1 MITVFKEN
9 DVALWIPVANGK
21 NGGAAR
27 AFLPFKG
34 VDELYTYGYKADPSR
49 EKYFDALREI
59 QRAFIVDEVKTFQ
72 VNGGNT
78 EEKQK
83 KAKWRDGNN
92 IGSSLL
98 GPTLGWAKINIADI
112 GIVSGAE
119 LGKAIVDSGSG
130 FVVFTLVSIEAVL
143 CETFEQLEEE
153 SAKLRIDISGKK
165 PIGQASPLKILGSVE
180 HFVRDAAVVAYVLNE
195 AAGRCESCCNP
206 APFVKP
212 NGEPYLEVHHVKPLA
227 AKGSDRTTNAVA
239 ICPNCHRELHSGS
252 RSNEMIGQLY
262 LRLPRLVPE

>member
-83 KAKWRDGNN
+83 KSKMA
-92 IGSSLL
+92 
-98 GPTLGWAKINIADI
+98 
-112 GIVSGAE
+112 
-119 LGKAIVDSGSG
+119 
-130 FVVFTLVSIEAVL
+130 
-143 CETFEQLEEE
+143 
-153 SAKLRIDISGKK
+153 
-165 PIGQASPLKILGSVE
+165 
-180 HFVRDAAVVAYVLNE
+180 
-195 AAGRCESCCNP
+195 
-206 APFVKP
+206 
-212 NGEPYLEVHHVKPLA
+212 
-227 AKGSDRTTNAVA
+227 
-239 ICPNCHRELHSGS
+239 
-252 RSNEMIGQLY
+252 
-262 LRLPRLVPE
+262 